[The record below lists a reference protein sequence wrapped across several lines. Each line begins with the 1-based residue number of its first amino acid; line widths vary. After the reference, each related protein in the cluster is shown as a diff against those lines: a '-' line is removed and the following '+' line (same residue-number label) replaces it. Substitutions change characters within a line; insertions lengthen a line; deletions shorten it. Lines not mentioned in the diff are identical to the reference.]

1 MKRVT
6 LIFSALLLSFPLLT
20 AAADY
25 GKLIESVDTE
35 KAADSVDTDKLSEAV
50 EGTDTRTEGNQT
62 LQDRT
67 GPYHGIS
74 GRKQR
79 LPT

>member
-25 GKLIESVDTE
+25 GKLIESVDKE
-35 KAADSVDTDKLSEAV
+35 KAADSIDLEKAKEALA
-50 EGTDTRTEGNQT
+50 D
-62 LQDRT
+62 
-67 GPYHGIS
+67 
-74 GRKQR
+74 
-79 LPT
+79 